1 VRAAIEAIEA
11 TEAVWGVPSSAR
23 VDLSDP
29 VFHVVAHPDRPHEA
43 PATEAYRRAQ
53 FQAWDMLSGRR
64 HPVLGE
70 HPKYLDVIGVDYYP
84 WNQWVYNGP
93 TADGTTIGPDDPG
106 YRPLRLILGEIAS
119 RYGRLLFIA
128 ETGIEGD
135 ARAGWLQSVGREAR
149 AAILGGVPV
158 QGICLYP
165 IVNFLGWDDDRH
177 CRNGLWDYADEAGGR
192 AANELLANELRRQI
206 HRFRR
211 LRRQIHRFRRL
222 GRGVSPDQV

>member
-1 VRAAIEAIEA
+1 
-11 TEAVWGVPSSAR
+11 
-23 VDLSDP
+23 
-29 VFHVVAHPDRPHEA
+29 
-43 PATEAYRRAQ
+43 
-53 FQAWDMLSGRR
+53 
-64 HPVLGE
+64 
-70 HPKYLDVIGVDYYP
+70 
-84 WNQWVYNGP
+84 
-93 TADGTTIGPDDPG
+93 
-106 YRPLRLILGEIAS
+106 
-119 RYGRLLFIA
+119 LLFIA

-192 AANELLANELRRQI
+192 AANELLANELRRK
-206 HRFRR
+206 
-211 LRRQIHRFRRL
+211 IHRFRRL